1 MFLQPMQRYEQ
12 MCMCTEALWI
22 LWIQEIKPLFNSI
35 KTLIYV
41 FEFAIYSLELEMNLE
56 KIFPT
61 YLPHFF
67 FHAMLAE
74 SHFFFLGLSE
84 FCPRSLFSFLLL
96 LELYCVKSTSL
107 KLLIEAYLSSC
118 SLFFLTNRDIVNRS
132 CAQEGDMPIFFFT
145 ALFFNPTL
153 SSRKPL
159 KL

>member
-1 MFLQPMQRYEQ
+1 
-12 MCMCTEALWI
+12 MCTEALWI

-118 SLFFLTNRDIVNRS
+118 SLFFKRTGISSTEVALKKGTCR
-132 CAQEGDMPIFFFT
+132 FFFSLPCFLT
-145 ALFFNPTL
+145 PPYLHANL
-153 SSRKPL
+153 
-159 KL
+159 